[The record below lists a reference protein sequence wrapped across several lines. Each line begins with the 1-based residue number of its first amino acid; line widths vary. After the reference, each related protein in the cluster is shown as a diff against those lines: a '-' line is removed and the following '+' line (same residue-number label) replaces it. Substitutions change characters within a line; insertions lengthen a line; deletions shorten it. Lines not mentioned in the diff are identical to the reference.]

1 MFQGDRT
8 LAQLL
13 ENLSLEEQLI
23 CSKAEFEK
31 RIEACKNYY
40 GCDDDDDDE
49 WSKEPDYYCCTKHNR
64 LCQDAVDRYDMLELL
79 KTTEA
84 WYKDLHRL
92 ELPEE
97 TFIKLF
103 VESLPDD
110 VYILME
116 EVHMGRF
123 KSCTNCDKESDNSDG
138 YDFYTSVGLHSLAE
152 CFCTRCGEGLLYWTE
167 QKTGKYVPPD
177 CTCIGDIVFLKASN
191 QIYCKECRREF
202 VDVHSSDTE
211 ADEDSHSSDSPSR
224 SSTEK
229 TGALTGYVCRREFV
243 DVHSSDTEADEDS
256 HSSDSP
262 SRSSTEKTG
271 ALTGYCSI
279 L

>member
-1 MFQGDRT
+1 MFYFCQSTTMFQGDRT

-13 ENLSLEEQLI
+13 ENLSLEEQVI
-23 CSKAEFEK
+23 CSKAEFER
-31 RIEACKNYY
+31 RIKATNNYY
-40 GCDDDDDDE
+40 GSDDDDDDDDDDE
-49 WSKEPDYYCCTKHNR
+49 LSRSPDYICCAKHNR
-64 LCQDAVDRYDMLELL
+64 SCQDAINRYDMLELL
-79 KTTEA
+79 KTAEA

-110 VYILME
+110 VYVFME
-116 EVHMGRF
+116 EVNMDRF
-123 KSCTNCDKESDNSDG
+123 NSCSNCDNESDYSNS
-138 YDFYTSVGLHSLAE
+138 YSFYKSIGLYSLAE
-152 CFCTRCGEGLLYWTE
+152 CFCTSCGEGLLYWTE

-177 CTCIGDIVFLKASN
+177 CTCTGDIVFLKASN
-191 QIYCKECRREF
+191 QIYCK
-202 VDVHSSDTE
+202 
-211 ADEDSHSSDSPSR
+211 
-224 SSTEK
+224 
-229 TGALTGYVCRREFV
+229 VCRREFV

-262 SRSSTEKTG
+262 SRKSTEKTGASTGYSSDSPSRKSTEKTG
-271 ALTGYCSI
+271 ALTGYCCV